1 MDNVSDVYNCQI
13 VKCAVIT
20 VCILVCSPVLCTK
33 HRVCTDDL
41 SVVQFDIVGCAEMI

>member
-1 MDNVSDVYNCQI
+1 MDNVSDVQFN
-13 VKCAVIT
+13 VKCT
-20 VCILVCSPVLCTK
+20 VSILVCSPVLCTK